1 MLGGASSTGAEVAV
15 LETDGPRA
23 AALRTRALHTGAARR
38 GWIYSPAVA
47 LVRRIFPAALVFG
60 AVGWTALS
68 NGGFF
73 ATSWG
78 WPTLVF
84 LLTAI
89 VVVIVSARVS
99 LSRLD
104 LVLLVGLAGFVGW
117 SALSALW
124 APGAELP
131 VQAAELALVYL
142 AGVAAFLLLGSTSL
156 PFGVLCAVTPVAAYA
171 LATRLVPDHV
181 GTYNPRVGGYL
192 LAGHVG
198 YQNGLGMLCTLASLV
213 ALGLVAHAS
222 RLVVR
227 SAAGVSL
234 VILLPTLYFT
244 FSRGAAAALLLGI
257 LVAVALDPRR
267 LRFSLAVFVALPLP
281 LVGAWLGSRST
292 PLTRAGATL
301 SAAAHD
307 GHRLALVLLV
317 LAVLQAGAIA
327 LLARFESR
335 LRITPRIRRVWVA
348 AAGVAACLVVAI
360 GLVRIGNPVRFVS
373 RATDA
378 FRTDTAASGGNLN
391 RRLVTLSGHTRSD
404 YWAVAWH
411 EVRDHPWLGGGGE
424 TFRRYWLRYRP
435 VPLGVLNAHNLYLET
450 LAELGPMGLV
460 LLIVALAVPLAAAA
474 RARASPLAPI
484 AAGAY
489 VAALAHAAIDWD
501 WQLPAL
507 TLATFALGTTLVIA
521 AREPTAAHRVTNG
534 FRAAVV
540 PVTLALVAFVFAAQL
555 GNNALAAA
563 DRAATRDDDRAALA
577 DSRTAR
583 MWLRWAARPWQQ
595 IGEAQLAAGNVG
607 AARASF
613 REAIS
618 RDDSDWSFWL
628 DLALTTSGRD
638 RRRALAQA
646 ARLNPL
652 GRVLHG
658 FGG

>member
-1 MLGGASSTGAEVAV
+1 VG
-15 LETDGPRA
+15 
-23 AALRTRALHTGAARR
+23 
-38 GWIYSPAVA
+38 
-47 LVRRIFPAALVFG
+47 LVRRIFPAALVFV

-84 LLTAI
+84 LITA
-89 VVVIVSARVS
+89 VVIVIVAARVS

-104 LVLLVGLAGFVGW
+104 LVLLVGLAAFVCW
-117 SALSALW
+117 NALSTLW

-156 PFGVLCAVTPVAAYA
+156 PFGVLCAVIPVAAYA
-171 LATRLVPDHV
+171 LATRLVPDHI

-192 LAGHVG
+192 LAGPVG
-198 YQNGLGMLCTLASLV
+198 YQNCLGMLCTLASLV
-213 ALGLVAHAS
+213 ALGLVADAS

-227 SAAGVSL
+227 TAAGVSL

-244 FSRGAAAALLLGI
+244 FSRGAGAALLLGI
-257 LVAVALDPRR
+257 LVVAALEPRR
-267 LRFSLAVFVALPLP
+267 LRFTLTVFVALPLP
-281 LVGAWLGSRST
+281 LFGAWLGSRSA

-307 GHRLALVLLV
+307 GHRLGFVLLV

-327 LLARFESR
+327 LLARFEPR
-335 LRITPRIRRVWVA
+335 LRITPRIRRMCVVAVGLA
-348 AAGVAACLVVAI
+348 AALVVAI
-360 GLVRIGNPVRFVS
+360 GLDRIGNPVTFVS

-378 FRTDTAASGGNLN
+378 FRTDTATSGGDLN
-391 RRLVTLSGHTRSD
+391 RRLVTLSGHTRAD
-404 YWAVAWH
+404 YWAVAWR
-411 EVRDHPWLGGGGE
+411 EVRDHPWLGGGGD

-450 LAELGPMGLV
+450 LAELGPLGLA
-460 LLIVALAVPLAAAA
+460 LLLVALAVPLTAAA
-474 RARASPLAPI
+474 RARASPLGPI

-507 TLATFALGTTLVIA
+507 TLATFALGATLVIA
-521 AREPTAAHRVTNG
+521 ARKPTAELRVTNG
-534 FRAAVV
+534 FRVAAV
-540 PVTLALVAFVFAAQL
+540 PVTLALVVFVFAAQL

-563 DRAATRDDDRAALA
+563 DRAATRDDNRAALA
-577 DSRTAR
+577 DSRIAR
-583 MWLRWAARPWQQ
+583 RWLPWAARPWQL
-595 IGEAQLAAGNVG
+595 IGEARLAGGNVG
-607 AARASF
+607 AAEAGF

-618 RDDSDWSFWL
+618 RDDSDWSFWV

-638 RRRALAQA
+638 RRRALTQA
-646 ARLNPL
+646 EHLNPL